1 MRCASTR
8 RLAAVVTAAS
18 AVALP
23 LTSLTAVASA
33 STTIT
38 TRSFGMHYINP
49 ANPYLVQF
57 GSSRIWDMGVTWRE
71 RQPRRA
77 TTSAR
82 VLARLH
88 NIVATTPS
96 HGSQPMLT
104 LGMTPAW
111 AAHKCN
117 HYYA

>member
-1 MRCASTR
+1 MRFASTR
-8 RLAAVVTAAS
+8 RLALIVSAAT

-23 LTSLTAVASA
+23 LTSLSASASA
-33 STTIT
+33 STTIS
-38 TRSFGMHYINP
+38 TRSFGMHYTNP

-71 RQPRRA
+71 LQPSRG
-77 TTSAR
+77 TTNAN
-82 VLARLH
+82 VLARLD
-88 NIVATTPS
+88 NIVATMRA
-96 HGSQPMLT
+96 HGAQPLLT

-117 HYYA
+117 H